1 VRQRQ
6 EEREQGEGDKVM
18 EAGVKRS
25 EQVKVWAQNFLK
37 LFKITKWQNSVEHL
51 FHRGILAKPTD
62 SMAF

>member
-1 VRQRQ
+1 
-6 EEREQGEGDKVM
+6 M

-25 EQVKVWAQNFLK
+25 EQVKVWAEIFLK
-37 LFKITKWQNSVEHL
+37 LFKITKWQNSVEHP